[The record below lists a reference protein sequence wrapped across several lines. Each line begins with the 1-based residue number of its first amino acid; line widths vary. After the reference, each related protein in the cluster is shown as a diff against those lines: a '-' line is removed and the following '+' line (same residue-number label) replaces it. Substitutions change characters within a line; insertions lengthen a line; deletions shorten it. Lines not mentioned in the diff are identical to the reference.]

1 MLPMFQINIGIFS
14 TIGNSEKKRK
24 RKKDFAQNN
33 TRVYDFHIC
42 LKVCKL
48 SSLGPSVCLYLYT
61 YSHVTIVKAKF
72 LPSSDVFFLSSS
84 RHANK
89 LLLPV
94 RFF

>member
-1 MLPMFQINIGIFS
+1 MLLMFKINLDIFS
-14 TIGNSEKKRK
+14 TNGNSEKKG
-24 RKKDFAQNN
+24 KKDFAQNN
-33 TRVYDFHIC
+33 TRVYDFRIC

-48 SSLGPSVCLYLYT
+48 SSLGPLVCLYPYP

-84 RHANK
+84 RPANK